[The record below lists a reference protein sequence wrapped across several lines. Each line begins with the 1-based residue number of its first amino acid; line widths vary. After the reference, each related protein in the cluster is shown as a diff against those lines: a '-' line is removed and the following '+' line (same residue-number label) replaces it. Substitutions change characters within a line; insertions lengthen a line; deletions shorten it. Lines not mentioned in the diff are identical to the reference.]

1 MSQPWLPPVLLQENY
16 RLEAELK
23 QQRSAPGAGP
33 SGQSAPSEEALAQA
47 REEGREAGAK
57 EAEGEMNDLLVC
69 LGQEE
74 AKVEK
79 LREALE
85 ALGEDVDKLLEGIA
99 DGEGGDEEEDDV
111 PEPSDEDA

>member
-1 MSQPWLPPVLLQENY
+1 M
-16 RLEAELK
+16 K

-33 SGQSAPSEEALAQA
+33 SGNSQLSEEALAAA

-99 DGEGGDEEEDDV
+99 DEEGAGDGD
-111 PEPSDEDA
+111 DEDLDAESDGDV

>member
-1 MSQPWLPPVLLQENY
+1 MLLQENY

-23 QQRSAPGAGP
+23 QQRSSSGAGP
-33 SGQSAPSEEALAQA
+33 SEQNASSDEALAQA

-99 DGEGGDEEEDDV
+99 DGEGGEEEDDDV
-111 PEPSDEDA
+111 AEQSDEDA